1 MVATGHRSLNPK
13 PGFRGADMQSTITV
27 EGKVLG
33 RKKPL
38 FADWSI
44 PFPPDLQQSGNRIT
58 LRDLL
63 TRIVRE
69 EVRAFRERQEQRRLT
84 RVLMQDEIEQGARA
98 GKVDMGGRNLDQEV
112 DGAQAVDAVLQ
123 AFEDKLFLVFVDGE
137 QPQELDYQVYLEPDS
152 RVTFVRLV
160 MLAGG

>member
-1 MVATGHRSLNPK
+1 
-13 PGFRGADMQSTITV
+13 MQSTITI

-58 LRDLL
+58 LQDLL

-84 RVLMQDEIEQGARA
+84 RVLTQDEIEQGARA
-98 GKVDMGGRNLDQEV
+98 GKVDMGGRDLDQEV
-112 DGAQAVDAVLQ
+112 DEAEAVNTVLQ

-137 QPQELDYQVYLEPDS
+137 QPQELDHQVHLEPDS

-160 MLAGG
+160 MLVGG